1 MTGILKD
8 REEELVPGA
17 AGIGWSWNHPLHSF
31 RLYLAQ
37 HGGAESRP
45 VGDPA
50 GARPLPFL
58 GHGFSYPQ
66 VRSVTGSRPHEA
78 AQ

>member
-1 MTGILKD
+1 MTGILKA

-17 AGIGWSWNHPLHSF
+17 AGIGWSWNHPLYAL

-37 HGGAESRP
+37 PGGAETRP

-50 GARPLPFL
+50 CARPLPFL
-58 GHGFSYPQ
+58 ERGFSYPQ
-66 VRSVTGSRPHEA
+66 VRSVTGYRPLKA